1 MIDPLESVFQS
12 APGRDAAG
20 PSAGVY
26 ATALVGAF
34 ILPILGVLWLA
45 GTTAQAWSGMWRGLL
60 CALAPLA
67 LGWSVGFLFGLPQ
80 IQKVST
86 GQTASGDTSY
96 APGGHLEAISDWLTK
111 IIVGVSLV
119 QWNSFMAK
127 FWAIAGAM
135 SSTFDPR
142 NGTMVAACALVYFGL
157 LGLMG
162 GYLTTRLNLAN
173 LMARADRQ
181 LNRPD
186 PSDVE
191 RVGRTQIDQST
202 GTLDNPDP
210 SASASLA
217 AFPMSSFTTPKALS
231 AWAKAK
237 LFLGDRP
244 SAITALEKAIDLDP
258 KDPTLRR
265 ELAALVKPQDAAR
278 ANQLLEDAAK
288 IQEDPTRLASRML
301 VALYKA
307 PPTGFTDVIATLE
320 SRILDPHYKEVA
332 DLHAYLCCA
341 YGQKA
346 DYQLEKGEIA
356 KASPE
361 FANLKA
367 RALEQAGQ
375 AIQLDGAK
383 WKGMLAAF
391 LAPPPGATDDD
402 LRVFGDDPDFRSLV
416 K

>member
-1 MIDPLESVFQS
+1 MANPLASVVQNLTAPDP
-12 APGRDAAG
+12 AG
-20 PSAGVY
+20 PSPGVY
-26 ATALVGAF
+26 STAFVVAF
-34 ILPILGVLWLA
+34 LLPFLGVLWLA
-45 GTTAQAWSGMWRGLL
+45 GTAAQTWAGMWRGLL
-60 CALAPLA
+60 CALAPMA

-80 IQKVST
+80 IQKVNS
-86 GQTASGDTSY
+86 GQTAGGDTSY

-119 QWNSFMAK
+119 QWNSFMGK

-135 SSTFDPR
+135 SPTFDAR
-142 NGTMVAACALVYFGL
+142 NGTMVAACVLVYFGI
-157 LGLMG
+157 LGLLA

-191 RVGRTQIDQST
+191 RVGRTQLDQST

-244 SAITALEKAIDLDP
+244 SAITALERAIDLDRN
-258 KDPTLRR
+258 DPTLMRD
-265 ELAALVKPQDAAR
+265 LAALVKPQDPTR
-278 ANQLLEDAAK
+278 SSSLLEDAAK

-301 VALYKA
+301 VALYKD
-307 PPTGFTDVIATLE
+307 PPRGFTDVIATLE
-320 SRILDPHYKEVA
+320 SRIQDPHYKEVA

-346 DYQLEKGEIA
+346 DYQVKQGEIT
-356 KASPE
+356 KPSPE
-361 FANLKA
+361 FNSLKA
-367 RALEQAGQ
+367 HALEQAGQ

-383 WKGMLAAF
+383 WKGILATF

-402 LRVFGDDPDFRSLV
+402 LSVFGDDLDFRSLL